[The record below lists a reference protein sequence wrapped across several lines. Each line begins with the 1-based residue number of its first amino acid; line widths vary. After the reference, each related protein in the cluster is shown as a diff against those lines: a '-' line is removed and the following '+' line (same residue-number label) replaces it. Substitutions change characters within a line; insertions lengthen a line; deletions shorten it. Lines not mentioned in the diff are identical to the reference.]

1 MFACDVWREY
11 IVLLYKR
18 SSDYASANITIGLN
32 ISLENMMEHS
42 IRKYINLVEGF
53 DPTRHEMNPEQVR
66 QLAEG
71 ALTVAVKYIQDHLGV
86 ETGDYAGVFFT
97 GEAEDAIN
105 DILVQYINNELH
117 HNQ

>member
-1 MFACDVWREY
+1 
-11 IVLLYKR
+11 
-18 SSDYASANITIGLN
+18 
-32 ISLENMMEHS
+32 MEHS

-71 ALTVAVKYIQDHLGV
+71 ALTVAVEYIQDHLGV

>member
-1 MFACDVWREY
+1 
-11 IVLLYKR
+11 
-18 SSDYASANITIGLN
+18 
-32 ISLENMMEHS
+32 MEQS

-53 DPTRHEMNPEQVR
+53 DTNKHEINPEQVR

-97 GEAEDAIN
+97 GEAEDVIN
-105 DILVQYINNELH
+105 DILVQYIDGELR
-117 HNQ
+117 NQN

>member
-1 MFACDVWREY
+1 M
-11 IVLLYKR
+11 
-18 SSDYASANITIGLN
+18 
-32 ISLENMMEHS
+32 
-42 IRKYINLVEGF
+42 NLVEGF
-53 DPTRHEMNPEQVR
+53 NPEKHEMNPEQVR

-105 DILVQYINNELH
+105 DILVQYIDGELR
-117 HNQ
+117 NQN

>member
-1 MFACDVWREY
+1 MY
-11 IVLLYKR
+11 LLYKGFVN
-18 SSDYASANITIGLN
+18 YASVNFTVGINNL
-32 ISLENMMEHS
+32 LEIKMEQS

-53 DPTRHEMNPEQVR
+53 DTNKHEINPEQVR

-97 GEAEDAIN
+97 GEAEDVIN
-105 DILVQYINNELH
+105 DILVQYIDGELR
-117 HNQ
+117 NQN